1 MKILKLLNKKY
12 LIIILIFFFYGSSA
26 YSEEPVDIWNL
37 EDKKTLQENSKVKN
51 SEEENL
57 SQNSIYEMQSQ
68 KKNQLSVEEDQTLL
82 SKEIELI
89 GLYDPAKNGLNI
101 NMWANSNGDQILSL
115 VKDINK
121 INLSND
127 ASEILNILLL
137 TNSYYPNNN
146 ITKEQFLEIKSDWLI
161 KNSNL
166 QLIKDYLLNNQI
178 VNESP
183 KLTKYLLNEYLSRSE
198 IEKSCDIF
206 TKIKEVIED
215 DYLAKFNIY
224 CLVNDNKRDEAQ
236 LLLDLKKELGFK
248 DEFFEKKINYL
259 MGYDNKVDSTISENT
274 ILDFHISHR
283 TNPEFEFEPK
293 ASTSKEIWKYLAT
306 SNLLGNIQDI
316 ELTDFDKIATIERA
330 THEKNYTETEL
341 YDLYKRFKFNI
352 NQLLNIKESSK
363 LLSNIEARAL
373 IYQGILITEETNK
386 KLEFMNALKNSFINE
401 GIKNAFDEQ
410 LRIFL
415 KGIDINEISSNYSA
429 FYEKYITTEDKI
441 ALTNIKINNKILH
454 QSKLINYF
462 KGDILP
468 KNINKDLNDLLKKI
482 KKNKKYFFSIKDV
495 ILVESLKSDGVKVSQ
510 KYNDLYEINQSEM
523 PADIQILIN
532 NRDMGGA
539 MLRIVQVIGQDE
551 LKDIDPNTMFFIIN
565 TLNQLNIDPLRNKI
579 LLKVLPLKV

>member
-283 TNPEFEFEPK
+283 TNPEFEFKPK

>member
-468 KNINKDLNDLLKKI
+468 KNIYKDLNDLLKKI